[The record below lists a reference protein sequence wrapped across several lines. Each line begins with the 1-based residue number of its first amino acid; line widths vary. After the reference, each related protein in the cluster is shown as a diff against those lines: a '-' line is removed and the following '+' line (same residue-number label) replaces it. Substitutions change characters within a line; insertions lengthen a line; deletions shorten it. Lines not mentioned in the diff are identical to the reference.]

1 MFERGL
7 RRRGKIIKNKQDNIL
22 LKIFLTKFI
31 LDGLEY
37 SGPYIHA
44 ESFSDAELVAEVHG
58 LEVEGEL
65 SDIVDLDLECETRVL
80 H

>member
-1 MFERGL
+1 M
-7 RRRGKIIKNKQDNIL
+7 
-22 LKIFLTKFI
+22 TKFI

-44 ESFSDAELVAEVHG
+44 ESFSDAALVAEVHG